1 MILTDTIVAVATPHG
16 FGGISVIR
24 ISGPDSKNI
33 AKKISLTNK
42 NKTRFR
48 HQSVTLV
55 KIINSDGLPFEEG
68 VITFF
73 KNPHSYTGEDVIEI
87 SCHGNPSIINKVL
100 SLCCSSGARIA
111 DPGEFTKRAFLN
123 GKIDLIQAEAV
134 ASLINSK
141 TEMGASLNFKMLH
154 GELSKKIKK
163 IRKELKNL
171 LIRVEFE
178 LDISEEDLQPE
189 LVPDSLSALKKIQT
203 TIKGA
208 LDTHN
213 SVRMLNDGASVV
225 ICGSPNAGKSTLLN
239 CLSGFDRA
247 ITGPEAGTTRDTVR
261 ASISIG
267 GTHVTLVDTAGLRVS
282 KNKIEKEGVSRAKK
296 EINSSDCALVLTPGD
311 GPIKNK
317 HLKVSDGPTVHV
329 ITKADLCS
337 ASEISRFKNRF
348 PDACVISAKT
358 AFGIPALLKT
368 IQEHMGLFASLSPLV
383 PVATG
388 RQNSILKK
396 TNYCIQKSISLL
408 SFGDAVPF
416 ELVSFELQDA
426 LEQVDLVL
434 GKTSTD
440 EILDGVFSS
449 FCVGK

>member
-1 MILTDTIVAVATPHG
+1 M
-16 FGGISVIR
+16 
-24 ISGPDSKNI
+24 
-33 AKKISLTNK
+33 
-42 NKTRFR
+42 
-48 HQSVTLV
+48 
-55 KIINSDGLPFEEG
+55 
-68 VITFF
+68 
-73 KNPHSYTGEDVIEI
+73 
-87 SCHGNPSIINKVL
+87 
-100 SLCCSSGARIA
+100 
-111 DPGEFTKRAFLN
+111 
-123 GKIDLIQAEAV
+123 
-134 ASLINSK
+134 
-141 TEMGASLNFKMLH
+141 
-154 GELSKKIKK
+154 
-163 IRKELKNL
+163 
-171 LIRVEFE
+171 
-178 LDISEEDLQPE
+178 
-189 LVPDSLSALKKIQT
+189 PDSLSALKKIQT

-358 AFGIPALLKT
+358 SFGVPALLKT
-368 IQEHMGLFASLSPLV
+368 IQEYMGFFPSLSPLV

-408 SFGDAVPF
+408 S
-416 ELVSFELQDA
+416 
-426 LEQVDLVL
+426 L
-434 GKTSTD
+434 GGCDSNNSIRRDHCFFVK
-440 EILDGVFSS
+440 LFL
-449 FCVGK
+449 